1 MPFPGVALFPRWRTR
16 RKGRTP

>member
-1 MPFPGVALFPRWRTR
+1 MPFLGIALFPRWRTR